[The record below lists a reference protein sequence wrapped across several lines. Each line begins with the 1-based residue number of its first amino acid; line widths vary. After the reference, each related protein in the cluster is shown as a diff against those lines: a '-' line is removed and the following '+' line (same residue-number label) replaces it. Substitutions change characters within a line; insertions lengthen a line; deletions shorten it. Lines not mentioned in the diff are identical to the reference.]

1 MTAKVSNTQY
11 LSFATGAREGTVM
24 DEAPISN
31 GKEPSRAIETRLR
44 NLVSEILLQSSR
56 KIAAFTRDDTLAE
69 IGLGS
74 MDMISLMLAVESEF
88 QIEIP
93 QGEITPEAFRSVG
106 TIEALVLRR
115 RSVDAIEPS

>member
-1 MTAKVSNTQY
+1 MNEV
-11 LSFATGAREGTVM
+11 
-24 DEAPISN
+24 PISN
-31 GKEPSRAIETRLR
+31 EMQPSRAIEARLR
-44 NLVSEILLQSSR
+44 KLVSEILVQSSR
-56 KIAAFTRDDTLAE
+56 KATTFTRDDTLAE

-93 QGEITPEAFRSVG
+93 QEEITPGAFRSVG

-115 RSVDAIEPS
+115 CSADAIEPS